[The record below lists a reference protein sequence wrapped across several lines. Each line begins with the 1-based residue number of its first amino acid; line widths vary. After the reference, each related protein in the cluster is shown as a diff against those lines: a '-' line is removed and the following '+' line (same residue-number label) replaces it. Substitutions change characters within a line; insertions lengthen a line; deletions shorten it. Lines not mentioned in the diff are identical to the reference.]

1 MKMLQQELINNP
13 CKRTQPKLRE
23 DQSLSDVNYSRKVLC
38 SVIVSATKQPCC
50 KNPDRYEKFVDE
62 GNKMQKRLY
71 FPKREVRQ
79 SYFSYVP
86 SGGAVYARSHEAA
99 SSQEMMLHVSVWDRL
114 GQPGDQKYHILSK
127 VRLNL
132 DENRTPKQLG
142 RAFSAAYIEQ
152 HNETFQRE
160 VPAVVYMH
168 RVLPPLEARKPKSG
182 TITYTEPHIMH
193 NFSKKR
199 RYGIINPNSVDAS
212 VGDLS
217 SVLQYKQAKQD
228 VEKPS
233 LLSSQSKKPDIFS
246 EIVNMKQKLQQLD
259 NQINQAKHLK
269 KQKFG
274 ELKGSVQSGELQQ
287 KHDDTES
294 SIIHVTNVNY
304 AASKEVI
311 SMLFSK
317 CGAVK
322 NITIV
327 TDPAAFVTFATKESV
342 NKAIALSGTM
352 FFSRPIKV
360 HFSSSMCLDPYSDTN
375 LFVFQLYQVLGVT
388 HDNVW
393 SSDWGT
399 TGSHWKLNQ
408 QKHCGR
414 VIHKGPD
421 WFKRNGCG
429 CGSLWMRAVAVSSG
443 FKRFVR
449 LVMQLKIGNDKC

>member
-352 FFSRPIKV
+352 FFSRPIKFWESHMIMSGV
-360 HFSSSMCLDPYSDTN
+360 VTGAL
-375 LFVFQLYQVLGVT
+375 QVVI
-388 HDNVW
+388 
-393 SSDWGT
+393 
-399 TGSHWKLNQ
+399 GS
-408 QKHCGR
+408 
-414 VIHKGPD
+414 
-421 WFKRNGCG
+421 
-429 CGSLWMRAVAVSSG
+429 
-443 FKRFVR
+443 
-449 LVMQLKIGNDKC
+449 